1 VADQRSVRRRE
12 NLMGGRKGAKK
23 TVGRARK
30 DDAPKYVMK
39 LYYVRKPNGALAP
52 RYEKV
57 YPEDLEKEAN

>member
-1 VADQRSVRRRE
+1 MS
-12 NLMGGRKGAKK
+12 GRKGAKK

-57 YPEDLEKEAN
+57 YPEDMEKEAS